1 MRESLRAMRGRTFI
15 GVAELAEE
23 ASRIL
28 YEYGLVQERGTVRDV
43 PDERTIRYY
52 LSEGLLAPAE
62 DKHGTASVFGYLHLL
77 QLLVIK
83 KLQAE
88 HLPIRKI
95 KELVAGRTERE
106 LERLM
111 GVDEKRREKNEATSY
126 LESLLTSGGSASHLA
141 PKSSAPQQSLY
152 AQQHA
157 APPPVRPRTSAGGAT
172 WARVEIEPGLELH
185 VRDDY
190 EPPRETRK
198 MERLASAI
206 VQSISRMLG
215 KRGK

>member
-1 MRESLRAMRGRTFI
+1 MKESLRVMKGRTFI

-28 YEYGLVQERGTVRDV
+28 YEYGLVQERGTVRDM

-52 LSEGLLAPAE
+52 LSEGLLAHAE
-62 DKHGTASVFGYLHLL
+62 DKQGTASVFGYLQLL

-95 KELVAGRTERE
+95 RELVAERTERE

-111 GVDEKRREKNEATSY
+111 GVDEKRKEKNEATSY
-126 LESLLTSGGSASHLA
+126 LESLLTSRGSAS
-141 PKSSAPQQSLY
+141 SSAP
-152 AQQHA
+152 
-157 APPPVRPRTSAGGAT
+157 
-172 WARVEIEPGLELH
+172 
-185 VRDDY
+185 
-190 EPPRETRK
+190 
-198 MERLASAI
+198 
-206 VQSISRMLG
+206 
-215 KRGK
+215 

>member
-1 MRESLRAMRGRTFI
+1 MRGRTFI

-23 ASRIL
+23 AARIL

-111 GVDEKRREKNEATSY
+111 GVDEKRKDKNEAISY
-126 LESLLTSGGSASHLA
+126 LESLLTSRGSASSPT
-141 PKSSAPQQSLY
+141 PKSSMPQQNLYAPQ
-152 AQQHA
+152 A
-157 APPPVRPRTSAGGAT
+157 APQPVRPRVSAGGAT
-172 WARVEIEPGLELH
+172 WARVEIEPGLEVH

-190 EPPRETRK
+190 EPPREARK
-198 MERLASAI
+198 IERLATAI
-206 VQSISRMLG
+206 IQSISRMLG